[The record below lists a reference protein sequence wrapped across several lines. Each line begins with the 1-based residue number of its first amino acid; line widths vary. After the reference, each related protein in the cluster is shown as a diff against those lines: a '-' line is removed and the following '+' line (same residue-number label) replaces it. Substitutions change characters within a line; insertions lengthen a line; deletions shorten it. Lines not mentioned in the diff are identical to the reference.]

1 MAKIVKGEER
11 GRPGKWIVDYR
22 EGGKRKWKTCD
33 TQGEAKT
40 FLKSVLLNDSA
51 TYCTVD
57 TNVTLADYGD
67 KVIEDRLAFVK
78 ARTVEANREGFS
90 RVKKYIGSVKVREL
104 TPGQIVRFL
113 TQSKAEG
120 LANGTVRYSLSV
132 LSLILNHAR
141 IDGVIAHNPAYG
153 IGKQVRLQK
162 SEDKTEIKAF
172 TLEQRAAFIEAA
184 KSSRHY
190 VLYRFLLATGAR
202 LGEALALKVT
212 DISEAHAVI
221 RETFSRKYG
230 AGTTKSGQ
238 VRTVDI
244 LSEVSS
250 LLKKQAAKVAE
261 QELAQGRTPNYL
273 FVNEDGLPWNSSGVW
288 KDFQLTLKRA
298 GLPLHFSPHCTRHTY
313 ATLLLSNGESIQY
326 VQQQLGHASITLT
339 VDIYGKWIPLKS
351 SGVQERIEGNG
362 RTTSLAG
369 VV

>member
-22 EGGKRKWKTCD
+22 ENGKRKWKTYD
-33 TQGEAKT
+33 TQGEAKS
-40 FLKSVLLNDSA
+40 FLKTVLISDTAS
-51 TYCTVD
+51 YCTVD
-57 TNVTLADYGD
+57 TNVTLGEYGD
-67 KVIEDRLAFVK
+67 KLIEGRAAFVK
-78 ARTVEANREGFS
+78 ERTVQANREGFA
-90 RVKKYIGSVKVREL
+90 RAKKYIGSVKVRDL

-113 TQSKAEG
+113 TQAKASG

-141 IDGVIAHNPAYG
+141 IDGIIAHNPAYG
-153 IGKQVRLQK
+153 IGKQVRLAK

-184 KSSRHY
+184 KASPHY
-190 VLYRFLLATGAR
+190 VLYRFCLATGAR
-202 LGEALALKVT
+202 IGEALALRVNDVSVST
-212 DISEAHAVI
+212 VVI
-221 RETFSRKYG
+221 DETFSTIYG
-230 AGTTKSGQ
+230 AGTTKSNKS
-238 VRTVDI
+238 RTVDI
-244 LSEVSS
+244 LSEVSA
-250 LLKKQAAKVAE
+250 LLRKKIAE
-261 QELAQGRTPNYL
+261 TTERELAHGRVANYI
-273 FVNEDGLPWNSSGVW
+273 FVNDHGVPWNHSGVW
-288 KDFQLTLKRA
+288 IDFQKTLKRA

-351 SGVQERIEGNG
+351 SGVQERIEGE
-362 RTTSLAG
+362 RQAIR